1 MSNRVLN
8 VIPAQAES
16 PSLGFSGV
24 AKVCRRTTLWIPAF
38 AGMTAWAIYKLRGLI
53 AVLAASGRKPALSG
67 GVAACL
73 GFAFDGM
80 RFAGGAGFSGT
91 NPIL

>member
-24 AKVCRRTTLWIPAF
+24 AKVCRRTTLWIPAY
-38 AGMTAWAIYKLRGLI
+38 AGMTA
-53 AVLAASGRKPALSG
+53 
-67 GVAACL
+67 
-73 GFAFDGM
+73 
-80 RFAGGAGFSGT
+80 
-91 NPIL
+91 